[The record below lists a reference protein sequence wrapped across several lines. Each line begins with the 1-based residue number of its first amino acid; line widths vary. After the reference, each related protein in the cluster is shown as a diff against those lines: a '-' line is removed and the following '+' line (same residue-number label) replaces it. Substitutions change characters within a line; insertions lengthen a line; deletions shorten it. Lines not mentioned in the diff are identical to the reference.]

1 MAPDGATI
9 PTSHEDL
16 ARAIDAL
23 VDECRSVALWFL
35 KADYYP
41 RTDDERRRVLY
52 DIQKHGNVEL
62 FKRAARLQEWLSR
75 HSSAASA
82 GSERTSESAA
92 GLRVETVRELPA
104 FVEARVSDAT
114 DAVVVQ
120 WVRDSAFRFF
130 PLVEHD
136 TFGLTLHPLDLAT
149 NKLLAIVGRREA
161 RDWIDIVQCHEK
173 VQPLGYLAWAAAGKD
188 PGFSPLRIVEECART
203 RYVQSEIDSLDFDG
217 PVPRAADISARWH
230 AAIQEAREIVS
241 ALPAEEAGKCVL
253 DHEARLQKASGP
265 RLPDE
270 LSAGRVTF
278 HQGSIRG
285 AFPEVRRPA
294 GP

>member
-1 MAPDGATI
+1 MALTELQRRVCRLLADQRKRSGESYVAGGVALNEVIAGARR
-9 PTSHEDL
+9 SRDVDL
-16 ARAIDAL
+16 FHDTEAAL
-23 VDECRSVALWFL
+23 VATWAND
-35 KADYYP
+35 
-41 RTDDERRRVLY
+41 RTTL
-52 DIQKHGNVEL
+52 HG
-62 FKRAARLQEWLSR
+62 
-75 HSSAASA
+75 
-82 GSERTSESAA
+82 A
-92 GLRVETVRELPA
+92 GLRVETIRELPA

-114 DAVVVQ
+114 EAVLVQ
-120 WVRDSAFRFF
+120 WVRDSAFHYF

-203 RYVQSEIDSLDFDG
+203 RYVQREIDSLDFEG

-241 ALPAEEAGKCVL
+241 ALPAEAAGKCVL
-253 DHEARLQKASGP
+253 DHEGRLEKASALA
-265 RLPDE
+265 LPDE

-278 HQGSIRG
+278 HEGSIRG
-285 AFPEVRRPA
+285 AFPDVRRLA
-294 GP
+294 ER

>member
-1 MAPDGATI
+1 MALTALQRRACRLLADQRKRSGESYVAGGGALNEVI
-9 PTSHEDL
+9 AGARRSRDVDL
-16 ARAIDAL
+16 FHDTEAAL
-23 VDECRSVALWFL
+23 VATWANDRTAL
-35 KADYYP
+35 
-41 RTDDERRRVLY
+41 
-52 DIQKHGNVEL
+52 Q
-62 FKRAARLQEWLSR
+62 
-75 HSSAASA
+75 
-82 GSERTSESAA
+82 AA
-92 GLRVETVRELPA
+92 GLRVETIRELPA

-114 DAVVVQ
+114 ETVLVQ

-173 VQPLGYLAWAAAGKD
+173 VQPVGYLAWAAAGKD

-203 RYVQSEIDSLDFDG
+203 RYAQAEIDSLDFDG
-217 PVPRAADISARWH
+217 PVPRAADISSRWH
-230 AAIQEAREIVS
+230 AALQEAREIVS
-241 ALPAEEAGKCVL
+241 ALPADQAGQCVL
-253 DHEARLQKASGP
+253 DHEGRLERVSASA
-265 RLPDE
+265 LPDE

-278 HQGSIRG
+278 HEGSIRG
-285 AFPEVRRPA
+285 AFPDVRSSA